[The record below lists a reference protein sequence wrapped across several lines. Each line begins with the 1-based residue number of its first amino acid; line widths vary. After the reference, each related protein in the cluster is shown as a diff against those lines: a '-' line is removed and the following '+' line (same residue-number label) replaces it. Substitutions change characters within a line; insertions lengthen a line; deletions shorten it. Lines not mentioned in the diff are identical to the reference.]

1 LLRAGAHVVADQ
13 DNRPGPVAAIE
24 RVRHMA
30 VKQRKAGRPADGVH
44 VRQAHQMTALRQL
57 ASAVAHDLNNL
68 LTAILGNVE
77 LMQAELRSRM
87 AEDDQTMV
95 ALRQLERAGQ
105 RATVFT
111 EQLLAFSRDDFTK
124 AEVIAANVLL
134 QELGPRLRGLLTE
147 RITLALEAGA
157 DVRNIY
163 LDAEGFERVVTNL
176 VVNARDAMPNGGK
189 LIIRTESVFLDKH
202 YQAQH
207 PDTQSG
213 WHVVLTVADTGTGIP
228 ADQLEKIFEP
238 FFTTKTPGQ
247 AVGLGL
253 TMVYAI
259 VEQADGHIHVQ
270 SEPGHGTTVR
280 LYFPAAAEPVAQPGK
295 RESEK
300 QGNSNTRVAVCE
312 DEP

>member
-1 LLRAGAHVVADQ
+1 
-13 DNRPGPVAAIE
+13 
-24 RVRHMA
+24 
-30 VKQRKAGRPADGVH
+30 
-44 VRQAHQMTALRQL
+44 MTALRQL

-77 LMQAELRSRM
+77 LMQAELQSRM

-105 RATVFT
+105 RATVLT
-111 EQLLAFSRDDFTK
+111 QQLLAFSRDDLAK
-124 AEVIAANVLL
+124 AEVIAPNVLL
-134 QELGPRLRGLLTE
+134 RELGPRLRGLLTE
-147 RITLALEAGA
+147 HITFALETGSS
-157 DVRNIY
+157 VRNIR

-176 VVNARDAMPNGGK
+176 VVNARDAMPSGGK
-189 LIIRTESVFLDKH
+189 LIIRTEDVFLDAH

-207 PDTQSG
+207 PDTQGG

-228 ADQLEKIFEP
+228 ADQLEMIFEP

-259 VEQADGHIHVQ
+259 VEQAGGHICVQ
-270 SEPGHGTTVR
+270 SEPGHGTSVHI
-280 LYFPAAAEPVAQPGK
+280 YFPAVAEQVTQRGK
-295 RESEK
+295 QKSEK
-300 QGNSNTRVAVCE
+300 RGDSNTHVVVCE
-312 DEP
+312 DKP